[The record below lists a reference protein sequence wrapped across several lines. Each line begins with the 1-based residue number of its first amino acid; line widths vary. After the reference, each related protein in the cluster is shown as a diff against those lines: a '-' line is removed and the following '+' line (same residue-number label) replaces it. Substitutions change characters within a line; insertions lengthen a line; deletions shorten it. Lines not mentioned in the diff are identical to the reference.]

1 MPTASK
7 PENEKERIEALNR
20 YNILDT
26 LPEEEY
32 DEITK
37 LASFI
42 SGMPISLISLV
53 DEKRQWFKSSVGIDA
68 SETHRDVA
76 FCAHAILNPD
86 KPLIVEDATE
96 DQRFSDNDLVLK
108 QPNIRFYAGYPLN
121 TPSGFSLGT
130 LCVIDTSPRH
140 ITTEQSEALKTLA
153 SNVIHLLELR
163 KSKIKQERLIE
174 KLSNSNK
181 ELEQFAFIAS
191 HDLQEPLR
199 TVTSF
204 VQLLAKRYEGKLDA
218 DADRF
223 IDFAVKGCER
233 MQSLIEGLLKFSR
246 IESRKEE
253 EQIIDCNAVLE
264 DIVSDLSVKVRETR
278 AKITWEEMPNIMAA
292 PSQIRTVFRNLI
304 SNAIK
309 YCVDRDPEVSIQADL
324 KDNYVQ
330 FSIKDNGIGIE
341 EQYQDKIFAI
351 FKRLHSNDQ
360 FGGTG
365 IGLAICKKI
374 VERHGGKI
382 FVTSKPEEGSIFFF
396 TFPVADQ
403 SESLKEQKIAV

>member
-218 DADRF
+218 DA
-223 IDFAVKGCER
+223 E
-233 MQSLIEGLLKFSR
+233 
-246 IESRKEE
+246 
-253 EQIIDCNAVLE
+253 
-264 DIVSDLSVKVRETR
+264 
-278 AKITWEEMPNIMAA
+278 
-292 PSQIRTVFRNLI
+292 
-304 SNAIK
+304 
-309 YCVDRDPEVSIQADL
+309 
-324 KDNYVQ
+324 
-330 FSIKDNGIGIE
+330 
-341 EQYQDKIFAI
+341 IFT
-351 FKRLHSNDQ
+351 H
-360 FGGTG
+360 
-365 IGLAICKKI
+365 
-374 VERHGGKI
+374 
-382 FVTSKPEEGSIFFF
+382 
-396 TFPVADQ
+396 
-403 SESLKEQKIAV
+403 